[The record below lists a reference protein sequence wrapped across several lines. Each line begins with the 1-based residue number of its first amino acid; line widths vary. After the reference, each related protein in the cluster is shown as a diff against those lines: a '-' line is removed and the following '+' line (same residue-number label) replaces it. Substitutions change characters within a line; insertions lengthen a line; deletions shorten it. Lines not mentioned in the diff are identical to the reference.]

1 LSEPPPDEPGA
12 DSTPPADV
20 DGRLAALER
29 LLGPVLRP
37 GTDALRAGTEAV
49 KSVGDRVVVPAWQQ
63 VTGVE
68 SRLPVMA
75 ALAVAI
81 ALMVLLPA
89 RVANHPRWLLPGLAT
104 ILFVI
109 TLAVNPSKT
118 TERTFAL
125 RPLTFALLAVVSLG
139 NAVSAARLIVDLVQ
153 SEGIKTADS
162 LLLTGAA
169 IWTTNMIIFA
179 VWYWEF
185 DRGGPGSRAMGA
197 SMRPYPDFLFP
208 QMTLDESLVKADWEP
223 HFVDYLYLSFTNA
236 TAFSPTDVMP
246 LARWTK
252 LAMISQA
259 AVSLTT
265 VVLVIARAVNVL

>member
-1 LSEPPPDEPGA
+1 MDR
-12 DSTPPADV
+12 
-20 DGRLAALER
+20 RLTALER
-29 LLGPVLRP
+29 LLAPVLRP

-63 VTGVE
+63 VTSVE
-68 SRLPVMA
+68 SRIPVMA
-75 ALAVAI
+75 TLAVAI
-81 ALMVLLPA
+81 VLMSVLPD
-89 RVANHPRWLLPGLAT
+89 RVANHPRWVLPGLAS
-104 ILFVI
+104 ILFLI

-118 TERTFAL
+118 TERTLAL

-139 NAVSAARLIVDLVQ
+139 NAVSAGRLIVDLVQ
-153 SEGIKTADS
+153 AEGIRAADT

-185 DRGGPGSRAMGA
+185 DRGGPGARAMGV

-208 QMTLDESLVKADWEP
+208 QMQLDEALVRPDWEP

-246 LARWTK
+246 LTPWTK
-252 LAMISQA
+252 LAMLAQS

-265 VVLVIARAVNVL
+265 VALVIARAVNILR